1 MWTKVK
7 PLMQFYTQVHVL
19 NSPYGA
25 VIKQNFR
32 DEFVDVSHFISYK
45 SKTRISK
52 QVFSV
57 ATILYKTNK
66 NLVGF
71 TYSLGTFMQKCLP
84 DVLIFS

>member
-7 PLMQFYTQVHVL
+7 PLMQFYPQVHVL

-32 DEFVDVSHFISYK
+32 DEFVDVLHFISCK

-52 QVFSV
+52 HEFSV
-57 ATILYKTNK
+57 ATISYKTNK
-66 NLVGF
+66 KSGWF
-71 TYSLGTFMQKCLP
+71 AYS
-84 DVLIFS
+84 